1 MKTFKASHLATK
13 PAEVF
18 AEARKEGAIIQQ
30 CRTNGEV
37 IEEFAIVPK
46 NDLDELI
53 KESTRLANIVIS
65 LDK

>member
-1 MKTFKASHLATK
+1 MKIFKASQLALK

-37 IEEFAIVPK
+37 VEEFVIMPK
-46 NDLDELI
+46 DTLDEFI
-53 KESTRLANIVIS
+53 RESNTLAELVIS
-65 LDK
+65 TNT

>member
-1 MKTFKASHLATK
+1 MKTFKASQLATK

-37 IEEFAIVPK
+37 VEEFAI
-46 NDLDELI
+46 I
-53 KESTRLANIVIS
+53 TKEDHEWLLARS
-65 LDK
+65 GSPS